1 MLIIF
6 EGPKGTGKS
15 TAIEATKKLL
25 LERGF
30 QVEIAKFDR
39 GEDPTA
45 DMANFINNLYLNGRP
60 TKEDNGGSFN
70 KVVTLVDRFHITEFV
85 YRTFDGKHSRSEATT
100 LGDTIYIQ
108 RLLMAA
114 RASVVILHC
123 DDADRIERIKK
134 RLGDESRTRVDDR
147 EVVEFYE
154 KTALAMKEKY
164 HNVSYMNTSE
174 LDPEAVA
181 RIIGTFVNYV
191 SEQTLRLFK

>member
-6 EGPKGTGKS
+6 EGPKGVGKT

-25 LERGF
+25 VERGF
-30 QVEIAKFDR
+30 EVEVAKFER

-45 DMANFINNLYLNGRP
+45 DMANFVNQLYLNGRP
-60 TKEDNGGSFN
+60 TKEDADGSFN

-85 YRTFDGKHSRSEATT
+85 YRTFDGKHARSEATT

-123 DDADRIERIKK
+123 SDEDRIERIKH
-134 RLGDESRTRVDDR
+134 RLGGESRNTVDDR

-174 LDPEAVA
+174 LDADAVA
-181 RIIGTFVNYV
+181 RIVGNFVNYV
-191 SEQTLRLFK
+191 SEQTLRLLK